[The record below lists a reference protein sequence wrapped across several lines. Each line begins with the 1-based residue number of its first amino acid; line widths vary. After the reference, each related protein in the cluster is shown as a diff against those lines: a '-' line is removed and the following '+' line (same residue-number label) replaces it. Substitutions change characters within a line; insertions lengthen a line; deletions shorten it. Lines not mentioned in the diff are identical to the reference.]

1 MVFNDEDAHAI
12 KLAEYYLNT
21 YPIPD
26 QPSVWVEGKINDK
39 EYRLNPKDILTAM
52 LKYAPTDEGKVSM
65 AKAIVNKV
73 GETDASETVS
83 NAGVEAFARQIIGN
97 L

>member
-1 MVFNDEDAHAI
+1 
-12 KLAEYYLNT
+12 
-21 YPIPD
+21 
-26 QPSVWVEGKINDK
+26 
-39 EYRLNPKDILTAM
+39 M

-65 AKAIVNKV
+65 AKATVNKI